1 MIPLSKSLR
10 VVGFAIGLENY
21 QDRQDQM
28 PRVDYAHKDAE
39 AFAQTLCEIY
49 SGADICVEVLRDA
62 DATKAR
68 LEYDLQETI
77 RGLTAED
84 LFVFYYAGHG
94 YHDTGGN
101 RITAW
106 DSSAW
111 NVETTLLVRQVLLD
125 PLQQSACTRALLFID
140 ACAAPIQSIARSRD
154 VITNLK
160 SEELRSFLGSAR
172 YCSTFLS
179 CSPREKSYPSD
190 DLQHGIWTH
199 FLLKALKGDAPE
211 ALGPGRFLTD
221 VGLRDY
227 LRTEVPRYIE
237 KCTSIAGTQ
246 TPMAILQATNTVGLL
261 EVPVLPSKAL
271 NADLKEL
278 QVLSRATGPSELR
291 LPRGTSEVAGSRP
304 SKVNPRRAHL
314 TFVGN
319 GPMENDSTL
328 VASLTLITDE
338 PEKLSHSISDIKSQ
352 LMQDV
357 LLDRSTATDATLGAL
372 LRGLSTKSRMLDW
385 LATTPFAAHLY
396 FSSRAALDDEDV
408 WPETRKTREFFV
420 LPLVHRLSDKSITIQ
435 KLVSNLDGIGS
446 YLDTAIAEIKAEFH
460 RDIPRPSI
468 GKSGRNPD
476 KALKE
481 LAELVLNCCRAY
493 LLDPDSED
501 SRTVFAHVRTRLKYA
516 SNVTTGERHMR
527 DKNPLP

>member
-10 VVGFAIGLENY
+10 VIGFAIGLENY
-21 QDRQDQM
+21 QDRRDQM
-28 PRVDYAHKDAE
+28 PRVHYAHKDAE
-39 AFAQTLCEIY
+39 AFAQALHKIY
-49 SGADICVEVLRDA
+49 SDAEICVEVLRDA
-62 DATKAR
+62 DASKGR
-68 LEYDLQETI
+68 LEYELQETI
-77 RGLTAED
+77 RGLTKED

-111 NVETTLLVRQVLLD
+111 NAETTLLVRQVLLD
-125 PLQQSACTRALLFID
+125 PLQESACTRALLFID
-140 ACAAPIQSIARSRD
+140 ACASSVQSIASSRD
-154 VITNLK
+154 VITNL
-160 SEELRSFLGSAR
+160 EPGELRSFLGNAR

-179 CSPREKSYPSD
+179 CSPKEKSYPSD

-199 FLLKALKGDAPE
+199 FLLKALQGAAPE

-227 LRTEVPRYIE
+227 LRTEVPRYIKE
-237 KCTSIAGTQ
+237 STSIASTQ
-246 TPMAILQATNTVGLL
+246 TPMAVLQATNTVGLL
-261 EVPVLPSKAL
+261 EVPVLPSKTVI
-271 NADLKEL
+271 ADRKEV
-278 QVLSRATGPSELR
+278 QAPSGATCSSELR

-304 SKVNPRRAHL
+304 SKVNPRHALL

-319 GPMENDSTL
+319 GSAEDDSTL
-328 VASLTLITDE
+328 VASLTLTTDE
-338 PEKLSHSISDIKSQ
+338 PGRLSTSISDIKRQ

-357 LLDRSTATDATLGAL
+357 LLDRSTETDATLATL
-372 LRGLSTKSRMLDW
+372 LRGISTRSRVLDW

-396 FSSRAALDDEDV
+396 FSSRAALANEGA
-408 WPETRKTREFFV
+408 WPETRKKQEFFV
-420 LPLVHRLSDKSITIQ
+420 LPLVHRLSDKSITIE
-435 KLVSNLDGIGS
+435 KLVSNVAGIES
-446 YLDTAIAEIKAEFH
+446 YLDTAIAEIKTKFH

-476 KALKE
+476 KALME
-481 LAELVLNCCRAY
+481 LAELVLSCCSAY
-493 LLDPDSED
+493 LLDPVSEE

-516 SNVTTGERHMR
+516 ANVTTGERHTR